1 MKLKMNNIKG
11 PSNLFDI
18 YSLAKENEQI
28 EELIV
33 SNGFRLEKIVSFGHP
48 SPDGF
53 WYEQERDE
61 WVLLIKGS
69 ASLEFSGGMEE
80 ILSEGDYFIIPHH
93 VKHRVKRVSYDA
105 IWLTL
110 HYDGKINNL

>member
-1 MKLKMNNIKG
+1 
-11 PSNLFDI
+11 
-18 YSLAKENEQI
+18 
-28 EELIV
+28 
-33 SNGFRLEKIVSFGHP
+33 
-48 SPDGF
+48 
-53 WYEQERDE
+53 
-61 WVLLIKGS
+61 LLIKGS

>member
-1 MKLKMNNIKG
+1 MNNIKE

-61 WVLLIKGS
+61 
-69 ASLEFSGGMEE
+69 
-80 ILSEGDYFIIPHH
+80 
-93 VKHRVKRVSYDA
+93 
-105 IWLTL
+105 
-110 HYDGKINNL
+110 